1 MKRIPSHFVRLLVIF
16 LIGSGTLAVQLRA
29 QNDHSI
35 TASIPFPF
43 TAGTQTMAPGIYRFE
58 QTGPYAV
65 SILNVKTGVKQIF
78 PVHPGSPRTLAQHER
93 VIFRILA
100 KRSFLSEVDF
110 SGTEM
115 LVNFSRSALREEMK
129 ATQPLP
135 SNSVSV
141 AQR

>member
-1 MKRIPSHFVRLLVIF
+1 MTLAIF
-16 LIGSGTLAVQLRA
+16 LIGSGTLAVQLKA

-35 TASIPFPF
+35 TVSIPFPF
-43 TAGTQTMAPGIYRFE
+43 TAGTQTIAPGTYRFE
-58 QTGPYAV
+58 QMGPYAV

-93 VIFRILA
+93 VTFRVIA

-110 SGTEM
+110 SGTGM

-135 SNSVSV
+135 SDSVSV